1 MIDDPDVSRAELEI
15 AGTVDGTEPAAAS
28 KGDRTRLVI
37 WGVVSL
43 AFVAYLAF
51 GTVGAR
57 IWRFGQLHV
66 ESKSILRTWQIQG
79 QNLPDVSNGWM
90 LQVLFYGSAL
100 VFVACVILGLRYLLA
115 ESGDEASGGVPD
127 RS

>member
-1 MIDDPDVSRAELEI
+1 MMDEPNASRAEPAN
-15 AGTVDGTEPAAAS
+15 AGPAAGTEPVAARP
-28 KGDRTRLVI
+28 GCRTRLLV

-43 AFVAYLAF
+43 AFVAWLAF
-51 GTVGAR
+51 GSVGAR
-57 IWRFGQLHV
+57 IWRFNQLHV